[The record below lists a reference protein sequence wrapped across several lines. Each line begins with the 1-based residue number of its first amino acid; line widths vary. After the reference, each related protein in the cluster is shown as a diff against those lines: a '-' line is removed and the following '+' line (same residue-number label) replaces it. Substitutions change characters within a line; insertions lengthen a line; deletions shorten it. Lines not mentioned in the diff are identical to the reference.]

1 MPLRSCSVADAKLFR
16 NYRKAGYPLLGW
28 QCCELFTKSLGSNYE
43 VAKLF
48 QWRCDAAAKPLRTRC
63 KTVAMLARKPRSRFR
78 SCSDDAAKFF
88 PKPTAKGSRLG
99 ESPTPSQRRALPSMT
114 LAHHWQAAR
123 LAFLDVDAGK
133 GMPMMRKAHGDRHLR
148 IIGRPSRSHAD
159 CVGGLPM
166 MRKCDSHVT
175 CASLAGRRGRT

>member
-28 QCCELFTKSLGSNYE
+28 QCCELFTKSLRSNYE

-78 SCSDDAAKFF
+78 SCSDDAAKLLRTCCEAFR
-88 PKPTAKGSRLG
+88 AALLRSLRSRCEAVVKLLWSRSRC
-99 ESPTPSQRRALPSMT
+99 ETISCCCE
-114 LAHHWQAAR
+114 AAR
-123 LAFLDVDAGK
+123 FKPLLFCTYL
-133 GMPMMRKAHGDRHLR
+133 
-148 IIGRPSRSHAD
+148 
-159 CVGGLPM
+159 
-166 MRKCDSHVT
+166 
-175 CASLAGRRGRT
+175 